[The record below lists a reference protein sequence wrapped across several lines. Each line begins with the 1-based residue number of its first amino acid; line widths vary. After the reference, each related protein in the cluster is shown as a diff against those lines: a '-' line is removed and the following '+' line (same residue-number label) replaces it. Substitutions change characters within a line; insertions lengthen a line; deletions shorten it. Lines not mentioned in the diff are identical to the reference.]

1 MSRLSPP
8 KFSFRVAL
16 AASPGAGTYSD
27 TWGPMEFRT
36 EIHHVGI
43 CDKAGHTLQA
53 ANYHPFSL
61 VKVAASGGAETTIAT
76 RTTVTGTGTA
86 LAAGVPQSL
95 TIITA
100 SNAHVVPAGDY
111 LRFKITTAT
120 GTSAAVDMTVV
131 VAHTQYTSNNPN
143 N

>member
-8 KFSFRVAL
+8 KISFKTAL
-16 AASPGAGTYSD
+16 AANAGAAAYSD
-27 TWGPMEFRT
+27 TCGPMEFRT

-43 CDKAGHTLQA
+43 CDRTGHTLQA
-53 ANYHPFSL
+53 ANYLTFAL
-61 VKVAASGGAETTIAT
+61 YKVAAVGGAEVLIAS
-76 RTTVTGTGTA
+76 RTTNNTGGTA

-111 LRFKITTAT
+111 LRFKITAATAT
-120 GTSAAVDMTVV
+120 NAAVDMTVV
-131 VAHTQYTSNNPN
+131 ISHTQYTSNNPYN
-143 N
+143 